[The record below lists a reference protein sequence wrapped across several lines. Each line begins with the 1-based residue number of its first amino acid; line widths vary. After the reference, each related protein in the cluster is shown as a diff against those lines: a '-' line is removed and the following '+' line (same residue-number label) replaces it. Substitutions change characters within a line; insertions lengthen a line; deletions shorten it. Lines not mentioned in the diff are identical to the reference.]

1 MLSKVVLSATFAAT
15 LVLTPAVLA
24 NNDVDLE
31 VGGVALVDDGFV
43 AEDAIAGRDLLGRKK
58 HRSPQAYRKRKSA
71 RKTNPKPTPKHTV
84 KPPIH
89 PPVKTHGD
97 EGDEGEEGDE
107 GVCHEFSALATW
119 I

>member
-31 VGGVALVDDGFV
+31 VDGVALVDDGFV

-58 HRSPQAYRKRKSA
+58 HRSPKALQGVPQAQVCPQDQPQAYPQAYRQASY
-71 RKTNPKPTPKHTV
+71 PSSGQKP
-84 KPPIH
+84 
-89 PPVKTHGD
+89 
-97 EGDEGEEGDE
+97 
-107 GVCHEFSALATW
+107 W
-119 I
+119 R